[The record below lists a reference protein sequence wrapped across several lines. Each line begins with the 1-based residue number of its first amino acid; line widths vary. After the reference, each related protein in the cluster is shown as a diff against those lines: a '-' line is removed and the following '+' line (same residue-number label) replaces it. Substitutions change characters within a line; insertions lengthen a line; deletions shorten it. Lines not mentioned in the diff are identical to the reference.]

1 MPLSSKH
8 QTIDVEGS
16 PLHIPEGIN
25 YSCSGC
31 GRCCYGVAV
40 PMTEEDYDR
49 VSAIDFSKDLPQ
61 FDWSKQY
68 RKLSDKERANTN
80 YTHAIKSTSDGHCP
94 FLVNKLCHIHGKYG
108 EEVKP
113 LICGLFPYSFNRTP
127 SGVYL
132 TVSFRS
138 NAVLGNVGTPLTE
151 QLDTLKE
158 KLRVYETVYDEGN
171 IIWDQIKLATDKP
184 LTWNAYLDLET
195 NLLDAFVAG
204 ENTSIKDRIYAGS
217 EVLFKDLPQPKTS
230 AFTAPNKMDKAFLAG
245 LYALYLP
252 HNPKLKNKDVHFNG
266 IKFAA
271 ELWLKPPVF
280 KYGNKSYTFET
291 LTDFP
296 WMQDPAIED
305 LLARFIYSRIFGKWY
320 FGGGFA
326 QLSVVAGYHHLA
338 MLLALAR
345 LHATAAAIE
354 RGGSSVNMLDIMQTI
369 RQLDEKIGVAVLD
382 GYSAALW
389 ELILFSPNRVH
400 RILDRCFG

>member
-1 MPLSSKH
+1 MTLSSKH
-8 QTIDVEGS
+8 QTIEVEGS
-16 PLHIPEGIN
+16 TLHIPEGIN

-68 RKLSDKERANTN
+68 RKLSEKESANTN

-127 SGVYL
+127 SGIYL

-158 KLRVYETVYDEGN
+158 KLRVYETVYDEGG
-171 IIWDQIKLATDKP
+171 IIWDKVKLATDKP
-184 LTWNAYLDLET
+184 LSWNEYLDLET
-195 NLLDAFVAG
+195 KLLDAFVEGA
-204 ENTSIKDRIYAGS
+204 TIKEKIYASS
-217 EVLFKDLPQPKTS
+217 EILFKDLAQPKASTS
-230 AFTAPNKMDKAFLAG
+230 TAPNKMDKAFLAG
-245 LYALYLP
+245 LFALYFP
-252 HNPKLKNKDVHFNG
+252 NNPKLKNKDVHFNG

-271 ELWLKPPVF
+271 ELMLKPPAF
-280 KYGNKSYTFET
+280 KYANKSYTFET
-291 LTDFP
+291 LTEFP
-296 WMQDPAIED
+296 WTQDPAIDD
-305 LLARFIYSRIFGKWY
+305 LLTRFIYSRIFGKWY

-326 QLSVVAGYHHLA
+326 QLSVIAGYHHLA
-338 MLLALAR
+338 LLLALTR
-345 LHATAAAIE
+345 LHATASAIE
-354 RGGSSVNMLDIMQTI
+354 RGASSVSMLDVMQTV

-389 ELILFSPNRVH
+389 ELVLFSPNRIH
-400 RILDRCFG
+400 RILDRCFN

>member
-1 MPLSSKH
+1 
-8 QTIDVEGS
+8 
-16 PLHIPEGIN
+16 
-25 YSCSGC
+25 
-31 GRCCYGVAV
+31 
-40 PMTEEDYDR
+40 MTEEDYDR

-68 RKLSDKERANTN
+68 RKLSAKESANTN

-127 SGVYL
+127 SGIYL

-158 KLRVYETVYDEGN
+158 KLRVYNTVYDEGG
-171 IIWDQIKLATDKP
+171 IIWDKVKLATDKP
-184 LTWNAYLDLET
+184 ISWDEYLALET
-195 NLLDAFVAG
+195 RLLDAFVQGA
-204 ENTSIKDRIYAGS
+204 TIKDKIYAGS
-217 EVLFKDLPQPKTS
+217 EALFKDLPAPKAS
-230 AFTAPNKMDKAFLAG
+230 AAVTPNKMDKAFLAG
-245 LYALYLP
+245 LFALYFP
-252 HNPKLKNKDVHFNG
+252 NNPKLKNKDVHFNG

-271 ELWLKPPVF
+271 ELLLKPPAF
-280 KYGNKSYTFET
+280 KVSNKSYSFET
-291 LTDFP
+291 LTEFP
-296 WMQDPAIED
+296 WTQDPAIDD
-305 LLARFIYSRIFGKWY
+305 LFTRFIYSRIFGKWY

-326 QLSVVAGYHHLA
+326 QLSVIAGYHHLA
-338 MLLALAR
+338 LLLALAR
-345 LHATAAAIE
+345 LHATASAIE
-354 RGGSSVNMLDIMQTI
+354 RGASTVSMLDVMQTV

-389 ELILFSPNRVH
+389 ELILFSPNRIH
-400 RILDRCFG
+400 RILDPCFN

>member
-1 MPLSSKH
+1 
-8 QTIDVEGS
+8 
-16 PLHIPEGIN
+16 
-25 YSCSGC
+25 
-31 GRCCYGVAV
+31 
-40 PMTEEDYDR
+40 MTEEDYDR

-80 YTHAIKSTSDGHCP
+80 YTHAIRSTSDGHCP

-127 SGVYL
+127 SGIYL

-158 KLRVYETVYDEGN
+158 KLRVYQTVYDEGN

-184 LTWNAYLDLET
+184 LTWESYLALET
-195 NLLDAFVAG
+195 KLLEAFVAG
-204 ENTSIKDRIYAGS
+204 SSIKERVYFGS
-217 EVLFKDLPQPKTS
+217 ETLFTELTAPKTVEAS
-230 AFTAPNKMDKAFLAG
+230 QPNKMDKAFLAG

-252 HNPKLKNKDVHFNG
+252 HDLKLKNKDVHFNG

-271 ELWLKPPVF
+271 GLWLKAPIF
-280 KYGNKSYTFET
+280 KYGTKTYTYEQ
-291 LTDFP
+291 LTAFP
-296 WMQDPAIED
+296 WPEDPAIDD
-305 LLARFIYSRIFGKWY
+305 LLTRFIYSRIFGKWY

-326 QLSVVAGYHHLA
+326 QLSVIAGYHHLSL
-338 MLLALAR
+338 LLALTR
-345 LHATAAAIE
+345 LHSSAAAIE
-354 RGGSSVNMLDIMQTI
+354 RGADSVSMLDVMQTV

-389 ELILFSPNRVH
+389 ELILFSPNRIH
-400 RILDRCFG
+400 RILDSCFPEPATKKSSL